1 MQPIENKI
9 RYRIYGRGRG
19 WAFTKTDFIAE
30 FGEANIHKA
39 LSSLTRS
46 GKIRRVCSGVYD
58 YPRLSE
64 VLDQPLSPD
73 IDQVAHALARKFNWR
88 IEPSGHAALN
98 ILGLSTQVPGR
109 CVYLSNGPSRDYK
122 IGRSALAFKTSALKD
137 IGFRLPESALIV
149 QALKSLGKENVDPRV
164 IKTLR
169 RHLDASKC
177 EQILKDTR
185 AVTSW
190 VYGVIKQVCKES
202 N

>member
-1 MQPIENKI
+1 LQPIDNKI
-9 RYRIYGRGRG
+9 LYRIYGRGRG

-30 FGEANIHKA
+30 FGETNIHKA

-46 GKIRRVCSGVYD
+46 GKIRRVCRGVYD

-109 CVYLSNGPSRDYK
+109 WVYLSNGPSRDYK

-137 IGFRLPESALIV
+137 IGFRLSESALIV
-149 QALKSLGKENVDPRV
+149 QALKALGKENVDPKV

-169 RHLDASKC
+169 RHLDTSKC

>member
-46 GKIRRVCSGVYD
+46 GKIRRVCRGVYD

-109 CVYLSNGPSRDYK
+109 WVYLSNGPSRDYK

-169 RHLDASKC
+169 RHLDTSKC

>member
-46 GKIRRVCSGVYD
+46 GKIRRVCRGVYD

-109 CVYLSNGPSRDYK
+109 WVYLSNGPSRDYK

-169 RHLDASKC
+169 RHLDTSKC

-202 N
+202 T